1 MMATYLDLLLSFF
14 QIGILSFGGGMA
26 ALPLISQQVVD
37 KHAWLTLGEFTDL
50 VTISEMTPGPIGI
63 NASTFVGIQVAGL
76 PGALIATAGY
86 VLPACVLVAVLAKL
100 YERYRDMTYIQGTL
114 RGLRPAIV
122 ALIAAAGVNILL
134 LALAGEGE
142 GSVNLVGLALFAAA
156 FLTLRRWK
164 PNPIYVMLGCGAL
177 GAVLYPLLGMA
188 V

>member
-37 KHAWLTLGEFTDL
+37 KHGWLTLGEFTDL

-63 NASTFVGIQVAGL
+63 NASTFVGIRVAGVL
-76 PGALIATAGY
+76 GAVVAMIGY
-86 VLPACVLVAVLAKL
+86 VLPACVLVSVLAKL
-100 YERYRDMTYIQGTL
+100 YEKYRDMTYIQGTL

-134 LALAGEGE
+134 LALTGEGE
-142 GSVNLVGLALFAAA
+142 AAFNFIGLGIFAAA
-156 FLTLRRWK
+156 FLVLRRWK
-164 PNPIYVMLGCGAL
+164 PNPIVVMLGCGVL
-177 GAVLYPLLGMA
+177 GGILYPIVGRI
-188 V
+188 